1 MRKKIRISIT
11 LIIICLALAAKPIIC
26 YSSNDKA
33 EIYEFKLQNDYN
45 EKKLFDDLNSISNSI
60 NIYIKDDT
68 LKRLFCN
75 KIDNIKLNSRF
86 IKKDNNYF
94 TSTIFPIITLIL
106 GAVFSFMGQRYLEKI
121 KTKKE
126 KKENILKTITD
137 FEYEFTMLR
146 LKIDKYNNYIEKKL
160 IIPENISEIQNC
172 ITEIINGLEYYKL
185 TYVSLSIDPE
195 FTSLLDYFKTFKE
208 YEGVIEKFLKLY
220 IIKYDRFLLDSDDS
234 FKKINIAKFNSDLK
248 KEYKN

>member
-1 MRKKIRISIT
+1 
-11 LIIICLALAAKPIIC
+11 
-26 YSSNDKA
+26 
-33 EIYEFKLQNDYN
+33 
-45 EKKLFDDLNSISNSI
+45 
-60 NIYIKDDT
+60 
-68 LKRLFCN
+68 
-75 KIDNIKLNSRF
+75 
-86 IKKDNNYF
+86 
-94 TSTIFPIITLIL
+94 
-106 GAVFSFMGQRYLEKI
+106 MGQRYLEKI